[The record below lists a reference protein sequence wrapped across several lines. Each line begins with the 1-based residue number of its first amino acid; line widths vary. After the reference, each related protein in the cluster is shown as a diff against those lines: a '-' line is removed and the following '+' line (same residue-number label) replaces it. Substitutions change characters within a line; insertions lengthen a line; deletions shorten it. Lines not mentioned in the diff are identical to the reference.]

1 MGCSIFTHLPQINT
15 TFVKQRR
22 VRPPFV
28 ITFPNHLVRRV
39 VCSAVDEEQIQNT
52 EVLFSDDESLLI
64 SSLIGIQGR
73 GRSASPEQL
82 KAVERAVQA
91 LEANKGVADPT
102 SSSLIEGRW
111 QLIFTTRP
119 GSASP
124 IQRTFVG
131 VDLFS
136 VFQEIYLRTNDP
148 RVSNIVKFSDAIGE
162 LKVEAAATV
171 KDGKRILF
179 RFDKAAFSLKFLPFK
194 VPYPVPFRLLGDEA
208 KGWLD
213 TTYLSKSGNVRISR
227 GNKVTLIRW
236 PFWPVFINGSNWL
249 GFYTFIP
256 NGSNI
261 YNKLA
266 EKEAGQKG
274 WILTTDYAEKRVK

>member
-91 LEANKGVADPT
+91 LEANKGVADP
-102 SSSLIEGRW
+102 
-111 QLIFTTRP
+111 
-119 GSASP
+119 
-124 IQRTFVG
+124 RTFVG